1 MNKKIKIIVIVV
13 VIVAILLLSYVGIT
27 KDMVLGVKTPSI
39 SSPSSY
45 YDVIDGMLDTAELSK
60 EDVHIYTVDK
70 GHIETGGKRYEG
82 IMVYIQTPTDIEN
95 STTTVYTLDF
105 KDRKLEVEI
114 DDFGYKHNYMTMS
127 DVQSYMN
134 LYEEINIAEIVG
146 YTEGE
151 RCLFNLR
158 ENEVEK
164 NYFSPVHY
172 NISTKFYFIIDGKV
186 ITLENATQD
195 EINTITGG
203 KVATFHISLGE
214 YGEDNYRSYYF
225 YTPAIQ

>member
-105 KDRKLEVEI
+105 KDRKLEVEV

-134 LYEEINIAEIVG
+134 LYEEISIAEIVG

-164 NYFSPVHY
+164 NYFSPAT
-172 NISTKFYFIIDGKV
+172 NFNFIIDGEIIALV
-186 ITLENATQD
+186 DATQEQIDTLE
-195 EINTITGG
+195 GG